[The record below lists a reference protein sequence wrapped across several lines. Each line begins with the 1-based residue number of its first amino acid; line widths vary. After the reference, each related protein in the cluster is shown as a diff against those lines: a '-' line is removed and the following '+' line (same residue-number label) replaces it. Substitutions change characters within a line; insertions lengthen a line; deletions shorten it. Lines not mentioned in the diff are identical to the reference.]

1 MEEGAMAKEQLPDAL
16 WARIAPLLPPEP
28 PKPKGGRPR
37 VSDRAALTG
46 ILFVLK
52 TGIPWEYL
60 PAEMGCGS
68 GMTCWRRL
76 RDWYQAG
83 VWRRLHQVLLEELAQ
98 ADRIDWDRAALDSA
112 AVPAPGGAKKRART
126 QRIAANRARSAILWS
141 TPTASRSRSW

>member
-1 MEEGAMAKEQLPDAL
+1 MAKPILPDEL
-16 WARIAPLLPPEP
+16 WSYIEPLIPPEK
-28 PKPKGGRPR
+28 PKPRGGRPR

-83 VWRRLHQVLLEELAQ
+83 VWRQLHQVLLERLAES
-98 ADRIDWDRAALDSA
+98 DRIDWERAAVDSA
-112 AVPAPGGAKKRART
+112 AVPAPGGAKQRART